1 MNIAGE
7 VATLAEGSLLAGVA
21 YRGAVVRPGRAD
33 PNAPASGVPL
43 PAGLAIADGLPVWMG
58 QAY

>member
-1 MNIAGE
+1 
-7 VATLAEGSLLAGVA
+7 ATLAEGSLLAGVA